1 MENVKNPVFDK
12 GFASAADVKVG
23 EVCRGLGD
31 KKNTKSYRALT
42 RRRHHGAGAKK
53 IRIWSGNFAIMV
65 EIFIKRIYNIILS
78 NCVVF

>member
-1 MENVKNPVFDK
+1 MENVENPVFDK
-12 GFASAADVKVG
+12 GFAPAADVKVG
-23 EVCRGLGD
+23 EVCRGWGD

-42 RRRHHGAGAKK
+42 RRRYNGTDAKK
-53 IRIWSGNFAIMV
+53 LRIQNGNFAIMV